1 LWLGENRARISKPGK
16 LSPIVFSSL
25 KNSKFFAGMAV
36 TDVSKAAGAEWNKL
50 TDKTKWEKLAAQDK
64 VVCL

>member
-1 LWLGENRARISKPGK
+1 
-16 LSPIVFSSL
+16 
-25 KNSKFFAGMAV
+25 MAV